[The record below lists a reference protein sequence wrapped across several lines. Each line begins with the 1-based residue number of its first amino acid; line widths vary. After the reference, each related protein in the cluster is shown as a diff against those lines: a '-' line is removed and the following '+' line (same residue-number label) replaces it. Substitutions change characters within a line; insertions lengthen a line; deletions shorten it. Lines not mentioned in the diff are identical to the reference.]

1 MKETVDLFGNKVIN
15 IIPSRKKPALKTL
28 FDDYEGFVDKFEPKK
43 TTDDCYTPSEIF
55 DCVLHFLA
63 TKFDLNNK
71 EVIRPF
77 FPGGDYESVDYPHGC
92 VVVDN
97 PPFSIISKIARFYI
111 ERNIDFFLFAPHMTL
126 FSANIDC
133 TAIVCGADIVYENG
147 AKVKTSFL
155 SNMLGGCRVLGAP
168 DLYKELITINE
179 NKKVG
184 LPKYKYPENVLT
196 VSMVQKYVELG
207 IHIEIDKGDVY
218 HCGGLD
224 SQKKHKKGL
233 FGSGF
238 LLSEQAT
245 AEKLAAE
252 KLAAE
257 KDNTITWELSDRE
270 KIIIKSLGK

>member
-1 MKETVDLFGNKVIN
+1 MKETADLFGNNVIN
-15 IIPSRKKPALKTL
+15 VIPSKKKPAPKTL
-28 FDDYEGFVDKFEPKK
+28 FYDYEGFVDKFEPKK
-43 TTDDCYTPSEIF
+43 TTDDCYTPPEIF
-55 DCVLHFLA
+55 NCVLHFLA

-77 FPGGDYESVDYPHGC
+77 FPGGDYESVDYPSGC
-92 VVVDN
+92 VVIDN
-97 PPFSIISKIARFYI
+97 PPFSILSKIARFYI
-111 ERNIDFFLFAPHMTL
+111 ERNIKFFLFAPHMTL

-133 TAIVCGADIVYENG
+133 TAIVCGADIIYENG

-155 SNMLGGCRVLGAP
+155 SNMLGDYRVLSVP
-168 DLYKELITINE
+168 DLYKELMAINE
-179 NKKVG
+179 SKKVR

-207 IHIEIDKGDVY
+207 IPVEIDKGDVY
-218 HCGGLD
+218 HCASLD

-233 FGSGF
+233 FGGGF

-257 KDNTITWELSDRE
+257 KDNTIIWELSDRE
-270 KIIIKSLGK
+270 KTIIKSLSQ